1 MRLKYLIC
9 VNACVIPFGFEFKIT
24 LWKGRRD
31 MSYFKSNSIILNDW
45 SRYIDAPPY
54 ARLIFFSYYFNNDR
68 CYICSKMLL
77 QSGKQ
82 TKFVLVHL
90 FLFKKKFVYMVPVKC
105 VYPQLKC
112 PTCSWYSGYK
122 TLNCVMNSKQTTIN
136 PCVFLSSMLV
146 TSTLVQTS
154 SLVVFWVQGIILEDK
169 FCLYCP
175 LDMYWIPGFFRGQFV
190 FAVFA
195 VVIQSAKT
203 TRHKLGQYTSRKR
216 RKNS

>member
-1 MRLKYLIC
+1 MYSSPSRTRPPAFTTDVCNNYWKSSTHLLLGLPWFLLPSNFPSNVVFYNLLYRLMRPKYESFCFLC
-9 VNACVIPFGFEFKIT
+9 M
-24 LWKGRRD
+24 L
-31 MSYFKSNSIILNDW
+31 
-45 SRYIDAPPY
+45 
-54 ARLIFFSYYFNNDR
+54 
-68 CYICSKMLL
+68 SKD
-77 QSGKQ
+77 G
-82 TKFVLVHL
+82 
-90 FLFKKKFVYMVPVKC
+90 C
-105 VYPQLKC
+105 
-112 PTCSWYSGYK
+112 
-122 TLNCVMNSKQTTIN
+122 
-136 PCVFLSSMLV
+136 SMLV

>member
-1 MRLKYLIC
+1 MPLH
-9 VNACVIPFGFEFKIT
+9 
-24 LWKGRRD
+24 
-31 MSYFKSNSIILNDW
+31 S
-45 SRYIDAPPY
+45 PY
-54 ARLIFFSYYFNNDR
+54 ARLIFFSYYFNNGR
-68 CYICSKMLL
+68 CSICSKMLL

-90 FLFKKKFVYMVPVKC
+90 FLFKKVCMSTWYPVNC
-105 VYPQLKC
+105 VYPPLKNT
-112 PTCSWYSGYK
+112 TCSWYSGDK

-136 PCVFLSSMLV
+136 PCVNLSSMLV
-146 TSTLVQTS
+146 TSTLIQTS

-175 LDMYWIPGFFRGQFV
+175 LDMYWIPGFFRGQLI

-216 RKNS
+216 RKKLIVGKITLLNLKKNANRENKTDRKKLG